1 MLVKKWMTKEVV
13 TVNADDSMQHAIHI
27 LKEHKL
33 RLLPVM
39 DKSELVGII
48 SDGDL
53 KKASPSDAT
62 SLDIHELIYL
72 TSKIKIR
79 DLMKKNP
86 FRVSPDTSAEEAA
99 AIMLEKRISGLPVTD
114 ESGKLIGIITK
125 SDIFRLFISLTCLA
139 GRGIQIAIQLKD
151 EPGSIKEMRE
161 IIHRYKGR
169 TASVLSSSEKSPD
182 GYINVYLRVYDIDRD
197 IIPKILEEM
206 KKHGKILYVI
216 DHRDNTREIFEG

>member
-1 MLVKKWMTKEVV
+1 MLVKKWMTKEVI

-39 DKSELVGII
+39 DKGELVGII

-72 TSKIKIR
+72 TSKIKIK

-86 FRVSPDTSAEEAA
+86 FRISPDTSAEEAA

-114 ESGKLIGIITK
+114 ACGKLVGIITK
-125 SDIFRLFISLTCLA
+125 SDIFRLLISLTCLA
-139 GRGIQIAIQLKD
+139 GRGIQIAIQLD
-151 EPGSIKEMRE
+151 DSPGSIKEMRD
-161 IIHRYKGR
+161 IVHRYKGR
-169 TASVLSSSEKSPD
+169 TASVLSSTENSPE
-182 GYINVYLRVYDIDRD
+182 GKINVYLRIYDIDRTSIQP
-197 IIPKILEEM
+197 IIDEM
-206 KKHGKILYVI
+206 RKYGKPLYVI
-216 DHRDNTREIFEG
+216 DHRDNTRQIFES

>member
-1 MLVKKWMTKEVV
+1 MLVKKWMTKNVI
-13 TVNADDSMQHAIHI
+13 TVDADDSMQHAIHI

-39 DKSELVGII
+39 DKGSLVGII

-72 TSKIKIR
+72 TSKIKIK

-86 FRVSPDTSAEEAA
+86 LRISPDTSAEEAA
-99 AIMLEKRISGLPVTD
+99 AIMLEKRVSGLPVTD
-114 ESGKLIGIITK
+114 GSGKLIGIITK
-125 SDIFRLFISLTCLA
+125 SDIFRLLISLTCLA

-151 EPGSIKEMRE
+151 DPGSIKEMRE
-161 IIHRYKGR
+161 IVHKHKGR
-169 TASVLSSSEKSPD
+169 TASVLSSSEKSPE
-182 GYINVYLRVYDIDRD
+182 GFINVYLRIYDIDRD
-197 IIPKILEEM
+197 MIQNILEDM
-206 KKHGKILYVI
+206 KSFGKILYVI
-216 DHRDNTREIFEG
+216 DHRDNTRQIFED

>member
-1 MLVKKWMTKEVV
+1 MLVKKWMTKDVI

-39 DKSELVGII
+39 NKGELVGII

-72 TSKIKIR
+72 TSKIKIK

-86 FRVSPDTSAEEAA
+86 YRISPDTSAEEAA

-114 ESGKLIGIITK
+114 EKGKLTGIITK
-125 SDIFRLFISLTCLA
+125 SDIFRLLISLTSLA
-139 GRGIQIAIQLKD
+139 GRGVQIAIQLQD
-151 EPGSIKEMRE
+151 NPGSIKEMRD
-161 IIHRYKGR
+161 IIHQFNGR
-169 TASVLSSSEKSPD
+169 TASVLSSSENSPE
-182 GYINVYLRVYDIDRD
+182 GFINVYLRIYDIDRKT
-197 IIPKILEEM
+197 IPSILDEM
-206 KKHGKILYVI
+206 KKHGTLLYVI
-216 DHRDNTREIFEG
+216 DHKENTRQIFES